1 LSGAASM
8 LFTSADISTWIGTLF
23 WPFVRIGAMLAI
35 APIFGAR
42 MVPVRARLVLA
53 LLLTWIVVPLLPQ
66 VPAVDPLSAANFLI
80 TVQQM
85 LIGLAIGFS
94 LQLVFATLVIAGQ
107 TIAMG
112 MGLGFAQMVDPQ
124 NGVSVPVIGQYYVV
138 LATLLFLALN
148 GHLALIRILV
158 DSFQSLPI
166 GVDSLTREEIR
177 SVAAW
182 GSRMFSDAIMVALPA
197 VASILLVNLS
207 FGVVSRSAPQ
217 LNVFGVGFPVTLTLG
232 FVVLIFAISNLLPQM
247 QHLLEGA
254 FGAAGSFGQGGR

>member
-1 LSGAASM
+1 M
-8 LFTSADISTWIGTLF
+8 LFTTADITSWIGTFF
-23 WPFVRIGAMLAI
+23 WPFVRIGAMFAI

-42 MVPVRARLVLA
+42 MVPVRARLVIA
-53 LLLTWIVVPLLPQ
+53 LLMTWIIIPLLPP
-66 VPAVDPLSAANFLI
+66 VPATDPLSASGVLVTI
-80 TVQQM
+80 QQM
-85 LIGLAIGFS
+85 LIGMAIGFS

-124 NGVSVPVIGQYYVV
+124 NGINVPVIGQYFVV
-138 LATLLFLALN
+138 IATLLFLALN
-148 GHLALIRILV
+148 GHLALIRILA

-166 GVDSLTREEIR
+166 GTDSLTREEFR
-177 SVAAW
+177 QVAEW
-182 GSRMFSDAIMVALPA
+182 GTRMFADAMMVALPA

-232 FVVLIFAISNLLPQM
+232 FVVLVFAIGNLLPQM
-247 QHLLEGA
+247 QHLLDGA
-254 FGAAGSFGQGGR
+254 FGAASSFGSGGR

>member
-1 LSGAASM
+1 M
-8 LFTSADISTWIGTLF
+8 LFTSADIFTWIGTLF

-42 MVPVRARLVLA
+42 MVPVRARLMLA
-53 LLLTWIVVPLLPQ
+53 LLLTWLVIPSLPQ
-66 VPAVDPLSAANFLI
+66 VPAVDPLSAVSVLI
-80 TVQQM
+80 TIQQM
-85 LIGLAIGFS
+85 LIGLVIGFS
-94 LQLVFATLVIAGQ
+94 LQLVFATFVIAGQ

-138 LATLLFLALN
+138 IATLLFLSLN
-148 GHLALIRILV
+148 GHLALIHALV
-158 DSFQSLPI
+158 DSFHSLPI
-166 GVDSLTREEIR
+166 GIDSLTREEFR
-177 SVAAW
+177 NVAGW
-182 GSRMFSDAIMVALPA
+182 GSRMFADAIMVALPA

-232 FVVLIFAISNLLPQM
+232 FIVLMFAIANLLPQM
-247 QHLLEGA
+247 EHLLEGA
-254 FGAAGSFGQGGR
+254 FRAAISLGPGGR

>member
-1 LSGAASM
+1 M
-8 LFTSADISTWIGTLF
+8 LFTSADISTWAGTLF
-23 WPFVRIGAMLAI
+23 WPFVRIGSMLAI

-53 LLLTWIVVPLLPQ
+53 LLLTWLVIPLLPQ
-66 VPAVDPLSAANFLI
+66 VPAADPLSASGVLV

-124 NGVSVPVIGQYYVV
+124 NGISVPVVGQYYVV
-138 LATLLFLALN
+138 VATLLFLSLN
-148 GHLALIRILV
+148 GHLALIRILA

-166 GVDSLTREEIR
+166 GIDSLTREEIR
-177 SVAAW
+177 GVAAW
-182 GSRMFSDAIMVALPA
+182 GSRMFADAIMVALPA
-197 VASILLVNLS
+197 VASILLVNVS

-232 FVVLIFAISNLLPQM
+232 FVVLMFAISNLLPQM

-254 FGAAGSFGQGGR
+254 FGAVSNFGTGGR